1 MKTHIMNKDLSMEV
15 LRDGLTPQDVLANKV
30 NSGGRDDKDDA
41 FFVCDLGDIVNKY
54 KKWVSCLPRV
64 VPFYAVKCNDSPHVL
79 QVLANLGTGFD
90 CASKTE
96 VQAVLNLGVSPD
108 RIVYANPCKQ
118 TSHIRYA
125 KKNGV
130 DLMTF
135 DNEDELHKIKNY
147 FPDASLLL
155 RILPPAAEAQCQLGM
170 KFGCHPSQAPKL
182 LEVAAQ
188 LDLNVVGV
196 SFHVGSGC
204 LEASAFARGVESA
217 KRIFNIAD
225 QYGFEFNTLDIGG
238 GFPGQ
243 ESAAISFDEIVAD
256 LGPALDEHFPPGS
269 GVRIIAEPG
278 RYFVASA
285 FTVAVNIVAKR
296 MVARDIQE
304 FKDEEAEDAVMNS
317 VAPSMCEEPAFM
329 YYVNDGVYGSFNCL
343 LYDHAAVT
351 PSLMRSVDKEEA
363 LFSTSVWGPTCDG
376 LDRIM
381 EHCLLPE
388 LHVGDWILFEDMGA
402 YTMAAASTFNGF
414 SKPSCY
420 YVVDANM
427 WGSNNHAFVQS
438 SVCSGLRQVKD
449 NTITMPAM
457 KRGMCAQERL
467 GITQIPS
474 VTVPEV

>member
-15 LRDGLTPQDVLANKV
+15 LRDGLTARDVLTNKV

-41 FFVCDLGDIVNKY
+41 FFVCDLGDVVNKY
-54 KKWVSCLPRV
+54 KKWVSRLPRV
-64 VPFYAVKCNDSPHVL
+64 EPFYAVKCNDSPHVL

-96 VQAVLNLGVSPD
+96 VQKVLNLGVGPD

-125 KKNGV
+125 KKNEV
-130 DLMTF
+130 NLMTF

-147 FPDASLLL
+147 FPDACLLL

-225 QYGFEFNTLDIGG
+225 QYGFDFDMLDIGG

-278 RYFVASA
+278 RFFVASA

-317 VAPSMCEEPAFM
+317 VAPSLCEEPAFM

-351 PSLMRSVDKEEA
+351 PTLMRDVDKEEP

-388 LHVGDWILFEDMGA
+388 LQVGDWILFEDMGA

-414 SKPSCY
+414 GKPSCY
-420 YVVDANM
+420 YVADANM
-427 WGSNNHAFVQS
+427 WGSNNHAFIQS
-438 SVCSGLRQVKD
+438 DCSARRHVKD
-449 NTITMPAM
+449 SAITLPAM
-457 KRGMCAQERL
+457 KRGLCAQERL

-474 VTVPEV
+474 VAVPEV